1 MRHVVRL
8 LSWRSNVDRAYS
20 LIEHSFLERKDRQRH
35 AGKLLYS
42 RGLVGCSTANRLY
55 YQQMFWLAKSLLI
68 LLATPLGC
76 ERGAVKDVAH
86 NLVGIGAEDF
96 SLIGTENRIAYLARL
111 TQTPEPQQ
119 DFEKLLHGGKD
130 NHSLNTSSFIC

>member
-1 MRHVVRL
+1 MQELIISLFIFASPFRRVR
-8 LSWRSNVDRAYS
+8 S
-20 LIEHSFLERKDRQRH
+20 
-35 AGKLLYS
+35 
-42 RGLVGCSTANRLY
+42 
-55 YQQMFWLAKSLLI
+55 
-68 LLATPLGC
+68 
-76 ERGAVKDVAH
+76 AVENVAH

-130 NHSLNTSSFIC
+130 NRSSNMKYFIC